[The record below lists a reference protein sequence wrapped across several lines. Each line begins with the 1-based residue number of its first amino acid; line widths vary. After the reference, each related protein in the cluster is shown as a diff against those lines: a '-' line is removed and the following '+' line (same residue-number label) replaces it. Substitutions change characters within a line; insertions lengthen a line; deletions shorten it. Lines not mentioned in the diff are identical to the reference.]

1 MTTKLL
7 YGYREG
13 ILTATISA
21 LAGHKHLVGSLVRYK
36 LVSKIWCNTRQMY
49 IQGKEYHYLDLNN
62 KNKVR
67 TPKFLID

>member
-36 LVSKIWCNTRQMY
+36 LVSKI
-49 IQGKEYHYLDLNN
+49 
-62 KNKVR
+62 
-67 TPKFLID
+67 

>member
-36 LVSKIWCNTRQMY
+36 LVSKMKT
-49 IQGKEYHYLDLNN
+49 QGKCIYKVKIPLLRFEYKIKL
-62 KNKVR
+62 
-67 TPKFLID
+67 TPKIFN